1 MGDNIRNYLESWR
14 SRYSYPNY
22 IGDNQFLTPDG
33 KLVEDTQNGYS
44 VAQKTLIEGSA
55 IGTASNYYLDPHP
68 LFNRLGEI
76 YSNILGSQAYSGA
89 RTDSIKMNRLNM
101 DYTNGRVLRDLEK
114 PELEC
119 FKFLSSDQSVSIYD
133 ARNGNALNN
142 LLNLVLAFKDRNPKS
157 EIIEIDV
164 REITAKERTRIK
176 YYNDILVQNTL
187 SQFNNVL
194 KEEKLDANPSN
205 STNNNKYFLKIKIV
219 DSTDEASYERL
230 YIIPSQNYY
239 KVYTTYKNRRV
250 AEHSG
255 LQLLM
260 PRYARR
266 VEVEDLDENF
276 WVIGQI
282 LDATVKALWGPYGL
296 IDVVRQIIY
305 EVNKDKREDNVND
318 IKLMHDG
325 SEDLYF
331 DMYSRFTLNDLQ
343 LKLVTDRRK
352 NY

>member
-22 IGDNQFLTPDG
+22 IGDNQFLTSDG
-33 KLVEDTQNGYS
+33 KLVEDNLEGYS
-44 VAQKTLIEGSA
+44 EAQETLLKGSA

-114 PELEC
+114 PQLEC
-119 FKFLSSDQSVSIYD
+119 FKFISSDQSVSIYD

-176 YYNDILVQNTL
+176 Y
-187 SQFNNVL
+187 
-194 KEEKLDANPSN
+194 K
-205 STNNNKYFLKIKIV
+205 
-219 DSTDEASYERL
+219 
-230 YIIPSQNYY
+230 
-239 KVYTTYKNRRV
+239 
-250 AEHSG
+250 
-255 LQLLM
+255 
-260 PRYARR
+260 
-266 VEVEDLDENF
+266 
-276 WVIGQI
+276 
-282 LDATVKALWGPYGL
+282 
-296 IDVVRQIIY
+296 
-305 EVNKDKREDNVND
+305 
-318 IKLMHDG
+318 
-325 SEDLYF
+325 
-331 DMYSRFTLNDLQ
+331 
-343 LKLVTDRRK
+343 
-352 NY
+352 